1 MKLLQEIE
9 GSGAHGLAVLY
20 VSGELA
26 QQLIDRCLPV
36 RTAASAEE
44 AAYSPESEAVIVAA
58 ATSEECV
65 AVARNA
71 SQAGKPVIV
80 FPPDDVSAATV
91 FELLLLLE
99 ESTVAVVP
107 VMARSQLSSLE
118 GGRHQLPIDVSS
130 VRQVQ
135 LDVALPAVPEGDQ
148 TSERAERQ
156 LRDAMIDGLD
166 WIDATGLKYS
176 QITVLDSRATDGSLL
191 SRLVTLNAGTEAERP
206 LPPATLTIRPSVDA
220 VAPPALRVI
229 ADSNSVAEFAV
240 DPHRSLLPTLTK
252 LMESRET
259 CSAWLE
265 SFASTLELSEA
276 AGRSL
281 RRRRTVDVHFDSG
294 SERGVFKSQMT
305 AIGCGVL
312 SFMLISLVALL
323 IAGRLLNLPDRAMKT
338 LRVLWLA
345 PLVLFLLLQ
354 FLLPLTRSRQRKS

>member
-1 MKLLQEIE
+1 LLLEIE
-9 GSGAHGLAVLY
+9 GSGAHELSALY

-26 QQLIDRCLPV
+26 QQVIEQHLPV
-36 RTAASAEE
+36 RTVASMEE
-44 AAYSPESEAVIVAA
+44 AVFSSEVNAVIVAA
-58 ATSEECV
+58 ANSDECL

-71 SQAGKPVIV
+71 TQAGKPVIV

-107 VMARSQLSSLE
+107 VMARSQLISLE
-118 GGRHQLPIDVSS
+118 GGRHQLPLDVSS

-135 LDVALPAVPEGDQ
+135 LDVVLPAVLEGDQ
-148 TSERAERQ
+148 TPERAERQ

-176 QITVLDSRATDGSLL
+176 QITVLDSRTTDGSLL

-206 LPPATLTIRPSVDA
+206 LPPATLTIRPSADA

-229 ADSNSVAEFAV
+229 SGSNGVTEFTV
-240 DPHRSLLPTLTK
+240 DPGRPLLPTLTT
-252 LMESRET
+252 LLESRET
-259 CSAWLE
+259 CSSWLE

-281 RRRRTVDVHFDSG
+281 RRRRAVDVHFDSG

-305 AIGCGVL
+305 AIGCGML
-312 SFMLISLVALL
+312 MFMLISFVALL
-323 IAGRLLNLPDRAMKT
+323 IAGRLLNLPDWAMKT
-338 LRVLWLA
+338 LRVMWLA
-345 PLVLFLLLQ
+345 PLVIFLLLQ
-354 FLLPLTRSRQRKS
+354 GLLPLTRSRQRKS